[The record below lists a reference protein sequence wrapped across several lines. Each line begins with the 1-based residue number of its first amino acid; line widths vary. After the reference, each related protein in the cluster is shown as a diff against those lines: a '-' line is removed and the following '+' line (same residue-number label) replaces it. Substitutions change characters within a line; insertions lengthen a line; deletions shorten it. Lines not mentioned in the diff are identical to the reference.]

1 MHRYFNERLLIVVKK
16 PFGDWFW
23 ITLLNKF
30 LKKQLGMDHLNQI
43 FKQSQAN
50 MLTRMADRKIQED
63 TYTHVSNSE
72 KF

>member
-1 MHRYFNERLLIVVKK
+1 ME
-16 PFGDWFW
+16 
-23 ITLLNKF
+23 
-30 LKKQLGMDHLNQI
+30 
-43 FKQSQAN
+43 SQAN